1 MLNNLKKIIK
11 KKFTLETPELIFSS
25 NENGHQ
31 NLNHSK
37 NSKFW

>member
-11 KKFTLETPELIFSS
+11 KKIIIENNELIFSGD
-25 NENGHQ
+25 ENGHQ

-37 NSKFW
+37 I